1 MAITN
6 KNRASVEAMDQAI
19 AEVMAGE
26 SKKVAAERNGVAY
39 RSMLNRL
46 RQLRLSGTPVPK
58 RKSRTQD
65 YADALKEVLSGAGQN
80 AMARKYNISA
90 GTLNKLVREARLDG
104 AIQNPGFW
112 HSMDATVPAANMIF
126 WGMV

>member
-6 KNRASVEAMDQAI
+6 KKRASVEAMDQAV
-19 AEVMAGE
+19 AEVMAGIM
-26 SKKVAAERNGVAY
+26 KNLAAERNGVAY
-39 RSMLNRL
+39 RSLLNRL

-65 YADALKEVLSGAGQN
+65 YADALKEVMAGAVQN
-80 AMARKYNISA
+80 EMARRYKISA
-90 GTLNKLVREARLDG
+90 GTLNKMVKEARLDG

-112 HSMDATVPAANMIF
+112 HSLDATVPAANMIF
-126 WGMV
+126 GVMV